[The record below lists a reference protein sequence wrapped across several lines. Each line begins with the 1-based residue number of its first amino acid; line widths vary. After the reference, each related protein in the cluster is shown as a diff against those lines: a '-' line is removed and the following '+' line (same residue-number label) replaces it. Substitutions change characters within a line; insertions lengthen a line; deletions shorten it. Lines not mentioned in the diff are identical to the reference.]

1 MAEKLGACA
10 VSESEFI
17 LHKPEDP
24 GAWPSASGQHKKDA
38 ARCLHTTTTTFTPP
52 AHTHSPS
59 KAPSPFLTATSVC
72 NHHHFHA
79 ACVPATPTG
88 AALLPLAAAL
98 GTRALSAL
106 PVIHVLTHFRQQI
119 FCLHLL
125 KMPSSSHLR
134 IQSSFEPI
142 SAETTRSHYFA
153 SPPPKKQKMSLTQ
166 TYYIAASA
174 RSKLG
179 KEACRADHDLR
190 LLVGHANLLDSLM
203 IELQDAER
211 QQEAWFQSTVAK
223 ASRAEEPRHI
233 QWADT
238 IQEEPEEED
247 DSDSDSE
254 SDFYDEDGDLDMVMP
269 RRIAQAPVQITTTEI
284 DEDDEEDQ
292 YDDEED
298 DADLALTRVPSQS
311 PPELV
316 HDEDSDDESPP
327 TSPPQPTME
336 FSEKEAMLTTSF
348 YEKSQASYFE
358 NEIYEPTAPLI
369 TSY

>member
-1 MAEKLGACA
+1 
-10 VSESEFI
+10 
-17 LHKPEDP
+17 
-24 GAWPSASGQHKKDA
+24 
-38 ARCLHTTTTTFTPP
+38 
-52 AHTHSPS
+52 
-59 KAPSPFLTATSVC
+59 
-72 NHHHFHA
+72 
-79 ACVPATPTG
+79 
-88 AALLPLAAAL
+88 
-98 GTRALSAL
+98 
-106 PVIHVLTHFRQQI
+106 
-119 FCLHLL
+119 
-125 KMPSSSHLR
+125 MPSSSHLR

-153 SPPPKKQKMSLTQ
+153 SPPQKKQKMSLTQ

-211 QQEAWFQSTVAK
+211 QQEAWFQNTVAK
-223 ASRAEEPRHI
+223 AQKSEEPRHI

-238 IQEEPEEED
+238 IEEEPEE
-247 DSDSDSE
+247 DSDSDSD
-254 SDFYDEDGDLDMVMP
+254 SDSDLYDEDGDFDMVNLP
-269 RRIAQAPVQITTTEI
+269 RHLRQAPVQITTTEI
-284 DEDDEEDQ
+284 DEEDDEDQ
-292 YDDEED
+292 YDDLED
-298 DADLALTRVPSQS
+298 DADLALARVPSQSQS

-327 TSPPQPTME
+327 VSPPQPTME

-348 YEKSQASYFE
+348 YDGKPQASYFE
-358 NEIYEPTAPLI
+358 DDLFIPESTAPLI